1 MSNSWTAQDIPDQTG
16 RVAVVTGANSG
27 IGFETAKALA
37 AKSATVVMACRNL
50 DKAHNAASK
59 IRKEVPDAR
68 LEILELDLADLN
80 RVHDFADAFKDK
92 YDRLDLLIN
101 NAGVMVP
108 PFDKTADGFEL
119 QFGANHLGHFALT
132 GRLLE
137 KLLAT
142 ASSRIVTVSS
152 TAHRMGEMDFTNLQA
167 EKGYKPWEAYGRS
180 KLANLLFTFELQRR
194 LNDIGTDTVAVAAHP
209 GGTKTNLQGNMFAPF
224 RSVLNLVMQE
234 PEMGALP
241 TLYAATAP
249 GVEGGD
255 YYGPGG
261 FQEIRGY
268 PVKVDSTPASKDVG
282 VARQLWLES
291 EKLTKVSFEA
301 LGQETLAG

>member
-1 MSNSWTAQDIPDQTG
+1 MSDWTAQDIPDQTG

-37 AKSATVVMACRNL
+37 ARNTTVVMACRNL
-50 DKAHNAASK
+50 DKAHNAARD
-59 IRKEVPDAR
+59 IRQEVPDAR

-80 RVHDFADAFKDK
+80 QVHDFADAFKEK

-108 PFDKTADGFEL
+108 PYDQTADGFEL

-132 GRLLE
+132 GRLLDTVLRAE
-137 KLLAT
+137 G
-142 ASSRIVTVSS
+142 SRVVNVSS
-152 TAHRMGEMDFTNLQA
+152 TAHRMGKMDFDNLQA

-194 LNDIGTDTVAVAAHP
+194 FNAVGSDTIAVAAHP
-209 GGTKTNLQGNMFAPF
+209 GGTKTNLQGNMSAPF
-224 RSVLNLVMQE
+224 RSVLNLIMQE
-234 PEMGALP
+234 AEMGALP

-249 GVEGGD
+249 DVTGGD

-261 FQEIRGY
+261 FQEIRGH
-268 PVKVDSTPASKDVG
+268 PIKVDSTPAAKDVG
-282 VARQLWLES
+282 VAQQLWVES
-291 EKLTKVSFEA
+291 EKLTKVKFA
-301 LGQETLAG
+301 GLG

>member
-1 MSNSWTAQDIPDQTG
+1 MSEKWTAQDIPDQAG
-16 RVAVVTGANSG
+16 RVAIVTGANSG

-37 AKSATVVMACRNL
+37 AKNATVVMACRNL
-50 DKAHNAASK
+50 DKAHNAARD
-59 IRKEVPDAR
+59 IRDEVLDAR
-68 LEILELDLADLN
+68 LDVLELDLADLN
-80 RVHDFADAFKDK
+80 SVHDFADAFKDK

-137 KLLAT
+137 RVLGT
-142 ASSRIVTVSS
+142 PDSRIVTVSS
-152 TAHRMGEMDFTNLQA
+152 TAHRMGKMDFSNLQA

-180 KLANLLFTFELQRR
+180 KLANLLFTYELQRR
-194 LNDIGTDTVAVAAHP
+194 LKAAGKDTIAVAAHP
-209 GGTKTNLQGNMFAPF
+209 GGTKTNLQSNMSNLF
-224 RSVLNLVMQE
+224 RSALNLMMQE
-234 PEMGALP
+234 AEMGALP

-249 GVEGGD
+249 DVEGGD

-268 PVKVDSTPASKDVG
+268 PVKVDSTPESKDVG
-282 VARQLWLES
+282 LARQLWLES
-291 EKLTKVSFEA
+291 EKLTKVTFEG
-301 LGQETLAG
+301 LPDSG